1 MNEIN
6 WNESTEEINNK
17 YSASVKIAKKGEF
30 VKCISDN
37 ATGCSKGKEYTVVKS
52 SSLTISVIDDKKKQH
67 SYMLECCFFSDI
79 YTKG

>member
-6 WNESTEEINNK
+6 WNESPEEINNK
-17 YSASVKIAKKGEF
+17 YSTSINIDKVEF

-37 ATGCSKGKEYTVVKS
+37 ATGCSKGKEYPVVKS

-67 SYMLECCFFSDI
+67 SYMLELCFFSDI